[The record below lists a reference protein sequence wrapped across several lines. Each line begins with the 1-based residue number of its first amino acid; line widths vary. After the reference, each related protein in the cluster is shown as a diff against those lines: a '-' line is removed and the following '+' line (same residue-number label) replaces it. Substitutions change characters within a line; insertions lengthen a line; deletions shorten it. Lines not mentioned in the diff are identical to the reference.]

1 LGCHRK
7 PSRFRVARRLP
18 AVAAP
23 ALAGLAVAVCVSPQA
38 LAATPGPQ
46 AAAPATQAL
55 TAALAVPQA
64 GLMPVDLLSAIRQ
77 SERHVGNSARLAKY
91 TVRPGDSLSAIAGRF
106 YHQASA
112 WPVLYY
118 ANRSQVRSADV
129 LAAGQVLTVPAEPAH
144 IPAAPAAPA
153 TAASD
158 TAVSRQAASARSASS
173 TSAAAQTTVTGAS
186 SGYPGGSFGECVV
199 SRESGGN
206 SQVMNGSGHY
216 GLYQFSASTW
226 AAYGGNPADFG
237 HASTAE
243 QNQVFATALA
253 RGGQSN
259 WSAYDGCLSLA
270 PAGPRGDQRRA
281 AQPWATGAVS
291 SSCIPSGSSNESTS
305 MPNASSGEITPCV
318 TPCSSNSA
326 AACSSSA
333 RLATPKLR

>member
-38 LAATPGPQ
+38 LAATPDSQ
-46 AAAPATQAL
+46 AAAPATPAL
-55 TAALAVPQA
+55 TSALAVPQA
-64 GLMPVDLLSAIRQ
+64 GLMPVELLSAIRQ
-77 SERHVGNSARLAKY
+77 SERHVANSAQPAKY

-106 YHQASA
+106 YHQTSA

-129 LAAGQVLTVPAEPAH
+129 LLAGQVLTIPAEPAH
-144 IPAAPAAPA
+144 IPAAPAASNTA
-153 TAASD
+153 ASDTAASD
-158 TAVSRQAASARSASS
+158 TAVSSQAASAGSASS
-173 TSAAAQTTVTGAS
+173 SSAAAQTTATAAS

-206 SQVMNGSGHY
+206 TQVMNGSGHY
-216 GLYQFSASTW
+216 GLYQFSAATW

-270 PAGPRGDQRRA
+270 PPGRAVISAARLSPGPRER
-281 AQPWATGAVS
+281 
-291 SSCIPSGSSNESTS
+291 
-305 MPNASSGEITPCV
+305 
-318 TPCSSNSA
+318 
-326 AACSSSA
+326 
-333 RLATPKLR
+333 